1 MHAVTMP
8 SVYYLTATE
17 NAAWARE
24 ALEAFA
30 DNHAKIHAGFTEEGS
45 F

>member
-24 ALEAFA
+24 VLEAFA